1 MIDINHLQK
10 NFGANEVLKKISI
23 SIPPHQV
30 VAVVGPSGSGKSTFL
45 RCINGLET
53 ITGGTITVNNHVINA
68 QAPRKVQLKE
78 IHSIRQETGM
88 VFQQFNLYPH
98 KTVIENVM
106 EALLVV
112 KKMSKEDAH
121 KIASDLLAKVG
132 LAEKEKAFPSQL
144 SGGQQ
149 QRVAIARALAMEPKL
164 MLFDEPTSALDPELV
179 GEVLKVMKD
188 LAEDG
193 MTMVIVTHEMKFAKE
208 VADRILFMADGVIV
222 EDAKPTVFF
231 ENPQTERAQ
240 KFLRQVSEF

>member
-1 MIDINHLQK
+1 MIDINQLQK
-10 NFGANEVLKKISI
+10 NFGDNEVLKNISI
-23 SIPPHQV
+23 LIPAHEV
-30 VAVVGPSGSGKSTFL
+30 VAVIGPSGSGKSTFL

-53 ITGGTITVNNHVINA
+53 ITRGTIKVNGHVIDS
-68 QAPRKVQLKE
+68 QSPRKVLQKE
-78 IHSIRQETGM
+78 VHAIRQETGM

-98 KTVIENVM
+98 KTVVENVM

-112 KKMSKEDAH
+112 KRMKKEEARN
-121 KIASDLLAKVG
+121 IASELLAKVG
-132 LAEKEKAFPSQL
+132 LAEKEEAYPSQL

-179 GEVLKVMKD
+179 GEVLKVMKN

-193 MTMVIVTHEMKFAKE
+193 MTMIIVTHEMNFAKE

-222 EDAKPTVFF
+222 EDAKPRSFF
-231 ENPQTERAQ
+231 EQPRTERAQ